1 MSAPAEVFGLFP
13 TPLMHAPACLDAPLV
28 AALLARLD
36 GAERMANSRSGQL
49 AHSCILTPA
58 SDALLAHASALVL
71 PHLAAF
77 GALLFGE
84 RLDWSI
90 KEIWAN
96 FLQPGGQQ
104 SMHNH
109 ANCFISGV
117 LYLTEVDQSAS
128 TVFTKGLGGRDYVF
142 SNSGKQVSLN
152 EFNAD
157 KWVAPDMAP
166 GDLVLFPSY
175 LLHEVPPNRGGL
187 RITLAFNAIPSRL
200 DSWGYGIGLSA

>member
-1 MSAPAEVFGLFP
+1 MSGPAEVFGLFP

-36 GAERMANSRSGQL
+36 WADQTVNSRCGQL
-49 AHSCILTPA
+49 SHSRILAPG
-58 SDALLAHASALVL
+58 SDALLARASTLVV
-71 PHLAAF
+71 PHLVAF
-77 GALLFGE
+77 GVLLFGE

-96 FLQPGGQQ
+96 YLQAGGQQ
-104 SMHNH
+104 AMHNH

-117 LYLTEVDQSAS
+117 LYLSAIDASAS
-128 TVFTKGLGGRDYVF
+128 TVFTKGPGGRDFVF
-142 SNSGKQVSLN
+142 GNSGERMSPN

-157 KWVAPDMAP
+157 KWVAPEVAP

-200 DSWGYGIGLSA
+200 ESWGYGISFSA

>member
-1 MSAPAEVFGLFP
+1 MSRPAEVFGLFP

-28 AALLARLD
+28 AALLARLQ
-36 GAERMANSRSGQL
+36 GADRSINSRSGQL
-49 AHSCILTPA
+49 SHSRILSPA
-58 SDALLAHASALVL
+58 SDALLARASTLVT

-84 RLDWSI
+84 TLDWSI

-104 SMHNH
+104 AMHNH

-117 LYLTEVDQSAS
+117 LYLTEVDESAS
-128 TVFTKGLGGRDYVF
+128 TVFTKGPGGRDYVF
-142 SNSGKQVSLN
+142 GNSGKQVTLN
-152 EFNAD
+152 AFNAD
-157 KWVAPDMAP
+157 KWIAPEIAP
-166 GDLVLFPSY
+166 GDMVLFPSY

-187 RITLAFNAIPSRL
+187 RITLAFNAIPPRFE
-200 DSWGYGIGLSA
+200 SWGYGISFSA

>member
-1 MSAPAEVFGLFP
+1 MSSPAEVFGLFP
-13 TPLMHAPACLDAPLV
+13 TPLMHAPSCLDAPLV

-36 GAERMANSRSGQL
+36 GAEKMANSRSGQL
-49 AHSCILTPA
+49 THSCTLTPA
-58 SDALLAHASALVL
+58 SDALMAGASALVL
-71 PHLAAF
+71 PHLTAF
-77 GALLFGE
+77 GGLLFGE

-104 SMHNH
+104 AMHNH

-117 LYLTEVDQSAS
+117 LYLTENDQSAS

-142 SNSGKQVSLN
+142 GNSGKRVSLN

-175 LLHEVPPNRGGL
+175 LLHEVPPNRGRL

-200 DSWGYGIGLSA
+200 DSWGYGISFSA

>member
-1 MSAPAEVFGLFP
+1 
-13 TPLMHAPACLDAPLV
+13 MHAPACLDAPLV
-28 AALLARLD
+28 AALLARLE
-36 GAERMANSRSGQL
+36 GAGQTVNSRSGQL
-49 AHSCILTPA
+49 SHSRILAPA
-58 SDALLAHASALVL
+58 ADALLARASLQVM

-96 FLQPGGQQ
+96 YLQAGGQQ
-104 SMHNH
+104 AMHNH

-117 LYLTEVDQSAS
+117 LYLSAIDASAS
-128 TVFTKGLGGRDYVF
+128 TVFTKGPGGRDYVF
-142 SNSGKQVSLN
+142 GNSGERVSLN
-152 EFNAD
+152 AFNAD
-157 KWVAPDMAP
+157 KWVAPEVAP

-200 DSWGYGIGLSA
+200 ESWGYGISLTA

>member
-1 MSAPAEVFGLFP
+1 MSRPASVFGLFP

-36 GAERMANSRSGQL
+36 GAEQTVNSHSGQL
-49 AHSCILTPA
+49 SHSRILTPA
-58 SDALLAHASALVL
+58 ADALLVRASMQVM

-84 RLDWSI
+84 SLDWSI

-96 FLQPGGQQ
+96 FLQAGGQQ
-104 SMHNH
+104 TMHNH

-117 LYLTEVDQSAS
+117 LYLSAVDASAG
-128 TVFTKGLGGRDYVF
+128 TVFTKGPGGRDYVF
-142 SNSGKQVSLN
+142 GNSGERVSLN
-152 EFNAD
+152 AFNAD
-157 KWVAPDMAP
+157 KWVVPEVAP

-200 DSWGYGIGLSA
+200 ESWGYGISLSA

>member
-1 MSAPAEVFGLFP
+1 MSAPAEIFGLFP
-13 TPLMHAPACLDAPLV
+13 TPVMHAPACLDAPLV

-36 GAERMANSRSGQL
+36 SAERKANNRSGLL
-49 AHSCILTPA
+49 AHSSILKPA
-58 SDALLAHASALVL
+58 SDALLAHAGALVL
-71 PHLAAF
+71 PHVAAF
-77 GALLFGE
+77 GDLLFGE
-84 RLDWSI
+84 RLEWSI

-96 FLQPGGQQ
+96 FLQSGGQQ
-104 SMHNH
+104 AMHNH

-117 LYLTEVDQSAS
+117 LYLTEVAQSAS
-128 TVFTKGLGGRDYVF
+128 TVFSKGLGGRDYVF
-142 SNSGKQVSLN
+142 SNSGRQVGLN

-157 KWVAPDMAP
+157 KWVAPEMAP

-200 DSWGYGIGLSA
+200 ESWGYGIGLSA